1 MRIEEAIARVL
12 DVLNELEIPYMLVG
26 AFSANFH
33 GIARSTQD
41 ADFVAVFDRP
51 QIAAIVQKLGEDFR
65 LDPQMSFESATGT
78 ARYIVNHVDPPRKS
92 LQIELFRLSDDEYD
106 RQRFARKIQGD
117 FLGRRVYLLTAE
129 DVIVTKL
136 RWYKALN
143 RSKDKDDA
151 RGVIAVQGDSLDWD
165 YIRRWCDLHGT
176 RELLEAVRASIPPI
190 Y

>member
-1 MRIEEAIARVL
+1 MRIEEVTARVL

-26 AFSANFH
+26 AFSVNFH
-33 GIARSTQD
+33 GLVRSTHD
-41 ADFVAVFDRP
+41 ADFVAVFSRP

-78 ARYIVNHVDPPRKS
+78 TRYIVNYLDPSRKS
-92 LQIELFRLSDDEYD
+92 LQVEFFRLSDDEFD
-106 RQRFARKIQGD
+106 QQRFARKIQGN
-117 FLGRRVYLLTAE
+117 FLGRPVYLLTAE

-151 RGVIAVQGDSLDWD
+151 RGVIAVQGDRLDWD
-165 YIRRWCDLHGT
+165 YIRRWCHLHDT
-176 RELLEAVRASIPPI
+176 RELLEAVRASIPPM
-190 Y
+190 